1 MAMALGYKSLI
12 KIRCVSSFFEIKYFE
27 IENLLEDSTYLDND
41 EVDVVALVDAERGP
55 QLGLHLL
62 LGGAAVRLEQPGLG
76 HARRHDRALGG
87 RHAGGDIARGLV
99 YLINLQP
106 GVCQH

>member
-1 MAMALGYKSLI
+1 MKNVFRKNI
-12 KIRCVSSFFEIKYFE
+12 FEIKYSE
-27 IENLLEDSTYLDND
+27 IENLAEDIITYLDND
-41 EVDVVALVDAERGP
+41 EVDVVALVDAERCP

-87 RHAGGDIARGLV
+87 RHAGGDIARSLV
-99 YLINLQP
+99 NLVNLQQ
-106 GVCQH
+106 GVGQY